1 MYREPAFMRDL
12 HTRQEEDYE
21 KTKNLKIHEF
31 VQLVEERGQRA
42 LQNWNLKEQPVS
54 KEIKQI
60 VPA

>member
-1 MYREPAFMRDL
+1 MYREPAFMRDI
-12 HTRQEEDYE
+12 HTRQEKDYE
-21 KTKNLKIHEF
+21 KTKSLKTHEF

-42 LQNWNLKEQPVS
+42 LQNWNLKEQPLS